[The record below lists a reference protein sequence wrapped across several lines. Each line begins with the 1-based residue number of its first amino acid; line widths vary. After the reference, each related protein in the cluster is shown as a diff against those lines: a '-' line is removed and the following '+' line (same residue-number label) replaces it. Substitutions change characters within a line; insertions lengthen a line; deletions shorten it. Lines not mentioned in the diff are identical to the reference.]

1 MKIVIALHQFLP
13 RYTTGT
19 ELYVYELARVVEKMG
34 LEVVLFTG
42 EDDGRS
48 FLKEH
53 DSRYEGLRVHRFT
66 RHHGME
72 ADPILG
78 EYASPLAEAAF
89 GRFLDSVQPD
99 LVHIFHLF
107 GLGGGLMDAARVR
120 GLPYVVHLMDFWFLC
135 PRIQMLD
142 FEGGLCPGPRSAR
155 RCARCAGEVDG
166 NLMPLGRALEE
177 EGALESLQKKATGG
191 DAAAHALVQDHH
203 HLDQR
208 WPYLLKRLRRAA
220 RVISP
225 SSFLRGKFIE
235 NGLEGDRIHLLR
247 YGIDADRVSK
257 RSRIHASHDFRF
269 GYMGNLATFKG
280 AHIALEAFTGL
291 AGDRLR
297 FDLYG
302 DFFYREQGQM
312 EACKT
317 LVEGDARIE
326 MRGPFHR
333 RDLGKV
339 LARIDAL
346 VVPSLWHEN
355 TPFVVLEA
363 LAAGTPVLASRVG
376 GIEEII
382 REGVDGLLFERG
394 DVEALR
400 DRMKIVAAG
409 EGLQDG
415 EAASIPT
422 LRSNAEDLVRLYRE
436 ALDQDRDP
444 DSSQTEPMDRSLVER
459 LYRTVEALGGVFQG
473 LGSRTRKDRDVIK
486 AFRRAGRL
494 EKELAGHRQ
503 SLRQHADRYRRL
515 RDDLQE
521 IEATYRK
528 EIQGQA
534 LKIRTL
540 EKDLEGH
547 REVQDQIRPEIEAYR
562 EVERTLRKDLD
573 GHSAVIAERERE
585 VEEYQK
591 VQDQIRSEIEA
602 YREVEKALRLDLE
615 GHRTVVAERDK
626 EVGEYRKALDTLE
639 QDLQGHREALSHARA
654 QADKVQPLE
663 ERLQEVQDALQE
675 QQIAMNRLTTRMK
688 ELCEG
693 IDSSALGPNL

>member
-1 MKIVIALHQFLP
+1 
-13 RYTTGT
+13 
-19 ELYVYELARVVEKMG
+19 
-34 LEVVLFTG
+34 
-42 EDDGRS
+42 
-48 FLKEH
+48 
-53 DSRYEGLRVHRFT
+53 
-66 RHHGME
+66 
-72 ADPILG
+72 
-78 EYASPLAEAAF
+78 
-89 GRFLDSVQPD
+89 
-99 LVHIFHLF
+99 
-107 GLGGGLMDAARVR
+107 
-120 GLPYVVHLMDFWFLC
+120 
-135 PRIQMLD
+135 
-142 FEGGLCPGPRSAR
+142 
-155 RCARCAGEVDG
+155 
-166 NLMPLGRALEE
+166 
-177 EGALESLQKKATGG
+177 
-191 DAAAHALVQDHH
+191 
-203 HLDQR
+203 
-208 WPYLLKRLRRAA
+208 
-220 RVISP
+220 
-225 SSFLRGKFIE
+225 
-235 NGLEGDRIHLLR
+235 
-247 YGIDADRVSK
+247 
-257 RSRIHASHDFRF
+257 
-269 GYMGNLATFKG
+269 
-280 AHIALEAFTGL
+280 
-291 AGDRLR
+291 
-297 FDLYG
+297 
-302 DFFYREQGQM
+302 
-312 EACKT
+312 
-317 LVEGDARIE
+317 
-326 MRGPFHR
+326 
-333 RDLGKV
+333 
-339 LARIDAL
+339 
-346 VVPSLWHEN
+346 
-355 TPFVVLEA
+355 
-363 LAAGTPVLASRVG
+363 
-376 GIEEII
+376 
-382 REGVDGLLFERG
+382 
-394 DVEALR
+394 
-400 DRMKIVAAG
+400 MKIVAAG